1 MWGKRRRKKCTKPEG
16 SEEIRIA
23 FALLS
28 SCDGEVKMRRSAEA
42 AVRKK
47 MHVRAAKKEGGY
59 LEKKSGNGFFIK
71 FCFLNRFH
79 DAQSIAI

>member
-1 MWGKRRRKKCTKPEG
+1 
-16 SEEIRIA
+16 
-23 FALLS
+23 
-28 SCDGEVKMRRSAEA
+28 MRRSAEA